1 MDHSVF
7 ACVWEDCLSYFYV
20 CQCVYAPMW
29 VWGVES
35 YTILTVFVIFSVIRL
50 PVYGDAIN
58 HDKTYS
64 NTSVCLSTRQS
75 CFRPC
80 TFSAVNVTLRLN
92 CFSFRETAVKLR
104 LNMLYGSML
113 IQCKVFSI
121 WSDYVLGNKMMGLC
135 LSGLILVWKHEW
147 LSLILFYL
155 FIKKQNV
162 SISKSLP
169 KK

>member
-121 WSDYVLGNKMMGLC
+121 WSDYVLGNKIMGLC

-155 FIKKQNV
+155 FIKNKTKHINQ
-162 SISKSLP
+162 
-169 KK
+169 